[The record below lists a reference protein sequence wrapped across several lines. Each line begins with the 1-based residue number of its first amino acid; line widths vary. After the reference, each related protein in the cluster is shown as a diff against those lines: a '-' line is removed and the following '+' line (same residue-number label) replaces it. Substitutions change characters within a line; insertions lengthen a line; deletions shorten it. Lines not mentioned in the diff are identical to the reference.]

1 MSNASLATDD
11 TMKNAR
17 DEYFRRNGFGPNGG
31 YDEAWV
37 DFKLGTVPFPF
48 PNSPARKKAVPF
60 HDLHHV
66 VTGYTTDFRGEVE
79 ISAWEIGA
87 GCKTVWFAWMI
98 NLGGLLAG
106 MMIAPRATARAF
118 ARGLD
123 SHTLYGESYDA
134 LLEQRVEDVKTRLG
148 LSRPTP
154 EVSAR
159 SVALLAL
166 ATLGGLFSGLLQ
178 FAMMLPLV
186 PFGLLAG
193 HLRKHRTTVER

>member
-1 MSNASLATDD
+1 MSTASLADD
-11 TMKNAR
+11 TMKHAR
-17 DEYFRRNGFGPNGG
+17 DEYFRHNGFGPNGG

-37 DFKLGTVPFPF
+37 DFKLGSLPFPF
-48 PNSPARKKAVPF
+48 PNSRARKSAVPF
-60 HDLHHV
+60 HDLHHL
-66 VTGYTTDFRGEVE
+66 VTGYATDFRGEAE

-87 GCKTVWFAWMI
+87 GCKTVWFAWMN

-123 SHTLYGESYDA
+123 SHTLYGESYDE
-134 LLEQRVEDVKTRLG
+134 LLGQRVHEVRDRLG

-154 EVSAR
+154 HVSAR
-159 SVALLAL
+159 SAALLGV
-166 ATLGGLFSGLLQ
+166 ATLVGLLSGALQ
-178 FAMMLPLV
+178 LALLLPLV

-193 HLRKHRTTVER
+193 HWQKQRAPVER